1 MDWEEEM
8 GDVTLL
14 FLSAKDKR
22 RVNRDLNV
30 QVGDGGAAL
39 YTRVS
44 SLIQKGYSTIPQAA
58 V

>member
-1 MDWEEEM
+1 M